1 MTRRTLNAIL
11 MAVLLGLAAPGSARA
26 AVRILVG
33 PTPIPDGE
41 ARSGRDITV
50 INDRLAFSL
59 AVDTAVPFGLPR
71 GALIDAA
78 PVSDGRIGRDRLVF
92 ADFIPNDWSA
102 WPNTYHR
109 VEIVEQTVER
119 AVVSATR
126 DWGHV
131 SITTVYTLTADADA
145 IEIQTTMHNE
155 GSEALTGLLS
165 GVTLWPKGG
174 FFFGVPGLAAQKAGP
189 ADGALSDRVVAY
201 DEGWSLALHA
211 PYFDYVDFYSR
222 DMYRQHSLAAGESRD
237 FTAWLQVSA
246 SADLGP
252 VIQAET
258 ARKQLPSGTIQGL
271 VRASNGKPID
281 EPVIVIEK
289 RGKPYAWVLGH
300 GGKFQ
305 LALPAGRYALYATAR
320 NYSQS
325 HTQPV
330 TVIAGKDTRRDFRDL
345 APPGRLR
352 LSVKDSHNGRPL
364 DARIAITEGRTPVVE
379 FLGRKTFFTAL
390 DRRGELDVPLAPG
403 KYRFA
408 ISAGGGFLA
417 SFRELS
423 LKVDSAR
430 TQSQSVRLTPRY
442 NPSARDW
449 YSADLHHHADQA
461 EAVTPPADLARSQL
475 AAGLDLLFVSDH
487 DSTANH
493 ELLQQIADRRAV
505 PFIPAIEFSPSWSHF
520 NAYPLLPGQTLQID
534 TSTATVDQVFA
545 EARRQGALVVQV
557 NHPFN
562 PYGYFSSL
570 AVGEVPGGFNPHFE
584 LIEINGV
591 EPHDDDRVL
600 HALWSFWNDGHHYY
614 LSGGSDVHDVWSQE
628 SGRVR
633 TFAHIPGKPSAQG
646 FAEALVSGHA
656 YVSYGPLLYPEV
668 MFGSELKLKPGET
681 FRLGFDLE
689 SVNGL
694 KQATLIERGETANT
708 QSYPDG
714 AHTAHLDIALTA
726 TRTGWYQL
734 IVEDQLGCKAYA
746 DPIWIDVI
754 GTPQFR

>member
-1 MTRRTLNAIL
+1 MKRRTLNVIL
-11 MAVLLGLAAPGSARA
+11 LAMSLGLAAHGHAWA
-26 AVRILVG
+26 GVRVLVG

-41 ARSGRDITV
+41 ARSAGDITV
-50 INDRLAFSL
+50 LNDRLAFSL
-59 AVDTAVPFGLPR
+59 AVDSAVPFGLPR
-71 GALIDAA
+71 GALVDAA
-78 PVSDGRIGRDRLVF
+78 PVSNGKIGQDRLVF

-109 VEIVEQTVER
+109 VEIIEQSPER
-119 AVVSATR
+119 AVISATR

-131 SITTVYTLTADADA
+131 TITTVYTLPADADT

-155 GSEALTGLLS
+155 GGEALPDLLS
-165 GVTLWPKGG
+165 GMTLWPKGG
-174 FFFGVPGLAAQKAGP
+174 FFFGVPGLAGLKGGAAE
-189 ADGALSDRVVAY
+189 GALSDRVVAY

-211 PYFDYVDFYSR
+211 PYLDHVDFYSR
-222 DMYRQHSLAAGESRD
+222 DMYQQHTLAAGESRD
-237 FTAWLQVSA
+237 FIAWLQVGA

-252 VIQAET
+252 VIQAEID
-258 ARKQLPSGTIQGL
+258 RKQLPSGTVQGL

-289 RGKPYAWVLGH
+289 RGKPYGWVLGR

-305 LALPAGRYALYATAR
+305 LTLPAGHYGIYATAR

-325 HTQPV
+325 QTLPV
-330 TVIAGKDTRRDFRDL
+330 TVSSGKDTRRDFRDL
-345 APPGRLR
+345 APPGRLH
-352 LSVKDSHNGRPL
+352 LSVHDARNGQAL
-364 DARIAITEGRTPVVE
+364 DARIAITEGRAPVVE
-379 FLGRKTFFTAL
+379 FLGRKTFFTEL
-390 DRRGELDVPLAPG
+390 DRKGELDVALAPG
-403 KYRFA
+403 HYRFTV
-408 ISAGGGFLA
+408 SAGGGFLA

-430 TQSQSVRLTPRY
+430 TQKKSVRLTTRFDP
-442 NPSARDW
+442 PALGW
-449 YSADLHHHADQA
+449 YSADLHHHSDQA

-493 ELLQQIADRRAV
+493 TLLQQIADRRAV
-505 PFIPAIEFSPSWSHF
+505 PFIPAIEFSPSWAHF
-520 NAYPLLPGQTLQID
+520 NAYPVLPGQKLQID

-545 EARRQGALVVQV
+545 EARRQGAPIVQV

-570 AVGEVPGGFNPHFE
+570 AVGAVPGGFNPRFE

-600 HALWSFWNDGHHYY
+600 HALWSFWNEGHHYY

-633 TFAHIPGKPSAQG
+633 TFAHIEGKPSTQG
-646 FAEALVSGHA
+646 FADALLGGHA
-656 YVSYGPLLYPEV
+656 YVSAGPLLYPAV
-668 MFGSELKLKPGET
+668 MFGSELKLKLGES
-681 FRLGFDLE
+681 FSLDFDLE
-689 SVNGL
+689 SINGL
-694 KQATLIERGETANT
+694 KQATLIERGETVDT
-708 QSYPDG
+708 QIYPDG
-714 AHTAHLDIALTA
+714 RQTAHLQFALKAAGA
-726 TRTGWYQL
+726 TWYQL
-734 IVEDQLGCKAYA
+734 IVEDQLGSKAYA
-746 DPIWIDVI
+746 NPVWIDVI

>member
-11 MAVLLGLAAPGSARA
+11 LAVLFGLVAPGSAWA
-26 AVRILVG
+26 AVRVLVG

-59 AVDTAVPFGLPR
+59 AVDTAVPFGIPR

-78 PVSDGRIGRDRLVF
+78 PVSDGKIGRDRLVY

-109 VEIVEQTVER
+109 VEILEQTAER
-119 AVVSATR
+119 AVISATR
-126 DWGHV
+126 DWGLV
-131 SITTVYTLTADADA
+131 TITTVYTLAADADA
-145 IEIQTTMHNE
+145 VEIQTTMRNE
-155 GSEALTGLLS
+155 GTETLTDLLS
-165 GVTLWPKGG
+165 GMTLWPKGG
-174 FFFGVPGLAAQKAGP
+174 FFFGVPGLAGLKRGP
-189 ADGALSDRVVAY
+189 AEGALSDRVVAY
-201 DEGWSLALHA
+201 DEGWSMALHA
-211 PYFDYVDFYSR
+211 PYFDHVDFYSR
-222 DMYRQHSLAAGESRD
+222 DLYQLHTLAAGESRS
-237 FTAWLQVSA
+237 FTAWLQIGA

-252 VIQAET
+252 VIQAELT
-258 ARKQLPSGTIQGL
+258 REQLPSGTVQGL
-271 VRASNGKPID
+271 VSAANRKPID
-281 EPVIVIEK
+281 EPVVVVMK
-289 RGKPYAWVLGH
+289 QGKPYAWVLGH

-305 LALPAGRYALYATAR
+305 LTLPAGHYAIYATAR

-325 HTQPV
+325 HTLPV
-330 TVIAGKDTRRDFRDL
+330 TVIYGKDARRDLRDL

-352 LSVKDSHNGRPL
+352 LSVTDTRNGRPL
-364 DARIAITEGRTPVVE
+364 DARIAMTEGRDPVVE
-379 FLGRKTFFTAL
+379 FLGRKNFFTGL
-390 DRRGELDVPLAPG
+390 DRKGELDVPLAPG
-403 KYRFA
+403 QYRFTVA
-408 ISAGGGFLA
+408 SGGGFLA

-423 LKVDSAR
+423 FKVDSAR
-430 TQSQSVRLTPRY
+430 TLRKSVRLKPRFD
-442 NPSARDW
+442 PTARGW

-461 EAVTPPADLARSQL
+461 EAVTPAADLARSQL

-493 ELLQQIADRRAV
+493 QELQQIADRRAV

-520 NAYPLLPGQTLQID
+520 NAFPLLPGQTLQID
-534 TSTATVDQVFA
+534 TSTASVDQVFA
-545 EARRQGALVVQV
+545 EAHRQGALIIQV

-570 AVGEVPGGFNPHFE
+570 AVAAVPGGFNPRFE

-600 HALWSFWNDGHHYY
+600 HALWSFWNDGHRYY
-614 LSGGSDVHDVWSQE
+614 LSGGSDTHDVWSQE

-633 TFAHIPGKPSAQG
+633 TFAHLTGKPSAQS
-646 FAEALVSGHA
+646 FAEALLAGHA

-668 MFGSELKLKPGET
+668 MFGSELKFKTGET
-681 FRLGFDLE
+681 FSLGFDLE

-694 KQATLIERGETANT
+694 KQATLIERGETVST

-714 AHTAHLDIALTA
+714 AHAAHLDIALTPTGA
-726 TRTGWYQL
+726 TWYQL

-746 DPIWIDVI
+746 NPVWIDVI